1 VEKMAEQHEQ
11 QIYIVGHNSFQ
22 NEIMSDFIYYALGVK
37 CISERT
43 INSFQ
48 NIKNGNIDHNI
59 LIMFDTDCDD
69 TNKVVEQLEEKNNKD
84 VISNFPTA
92 LFNMIHGTSLE
103 AEALRC
109 GVKGFFY
116 TNDTKELFLKGL
128 HAIFEGQLWVSRDV
142 LARCILDD
150 TDNSI
155 GNQISS
161 LTNGKSGNND
171 LTRRELEI
179 IAMITVG
186 AKNDEIADK
195 LCISPHTVKTHLY
208 NVFKKIN
215 VADRLQAALW
225 AAKNL

>member
-1 VEKMAEQHEQ
+1 MSEKNHQ
-11 QIYIVGHNSFQ
+11 QIYIIGHNSFQ
-22 NEIMSDFIYYALGVK
+22 NEIISNFIYNELGVK
-37 CISERT
+37 CT
-43 INSFQ
+43 IDRNIASIQ
-48 NIKNGNIDHNI
+48 NIKNGNVEHNI
-59 LIMFDTDCDD
+59 LLMVDTACVDPDKIQGD
-69 TNKVVEQLEEKNNKD
+69 LEEKNNRE
-84 VISNFPTA
+84 VIIHFPTA
-92 LFNMIHGTSLE
+92 LFNMDHGTALE

-116 TNDTKELFLKGL
+116 ANDTKELFLKGIQ
-128 HAIFEGQLWVSRDV
+128 AIFDGQLWVSRDV

-150 TDNSI
+150 TDHSI
-155 GNQISS
+155 SHKISS

-179 IAMITVG
+179 IAMITIG
-186 AKNDEIADK
+186 SKNNEIAYK